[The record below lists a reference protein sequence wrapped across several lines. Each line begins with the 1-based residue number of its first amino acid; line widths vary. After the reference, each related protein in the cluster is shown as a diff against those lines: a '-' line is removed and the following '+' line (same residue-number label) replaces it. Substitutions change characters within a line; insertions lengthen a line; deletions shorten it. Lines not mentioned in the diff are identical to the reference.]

1 MRGELF
7 LFPAPRE
14 LHRRDGVCKADPAGA
29 ATRLDAQLPAQSYLL
44 EIAREGISITHADQS
59 GLRHAR
65 DTLRQIAEQS
75 EAGLPELLIRDA
87 PDFAVRGYML
97 DISRDRVPT
106 LATLERIVELL
117 ARLRIN
123 HFELYT
129 EHTFAYREHEAVW
142 RDASP
147 ITADD
152 VRWLDALCRA
162 HGIEL
167 SANQNSF
174 GHMGRWLEHDAY
186 RHLAETP
193 DGWET
198 RSGTRRPPGCLAP
211 DDVSL
216 GFVLGL
222 WRELLPAFSSR
233 RVNVNCDETFELGRG
248 RSAARV
254 KTEGRGR
261 VYLDFL
267 LGLLAGL
274 HDEGCEVLFWGDVLR
289 SHPELAGQLPKND
302 TTALVWH
309 YEAPAD
315 ASQLG
320 PDLLERLAEFGA
332 SAEMLR
338 GFAPQVAPFAAAGV
352 PFWVC
357 PGTSGWNSLLGRW
370 PNARANLLDAA
381 AVGRERGAQ
390 GYLITDWGDGG
401 HLQPPSVSFLPL
413 AYGAALAWG
422 LDANR
427 EVDLARFLDR
437 EVFADA
443 DASLGSL
450 LEKIGGL
457 YAGTGLLAANASP
470 LFTSLVGE
478 GILPAWGDPSAERV
492 SGVLGALEDAERALA
507 ASRPRC
513 ADADTVRRELGQ
525 ACRLARH
532 GAWRIAR
539 GAGLPSPGT
548 ADLARDL
555 AEAIEEQHACWLLRS
570 RPGGLD
576 DSLAGLRRTL
586 AGYGR

>member
-1 MRGELF
+1 MSGEPF

-14 LHRRDGVCKADPAGA
+14 LRMGDGVCEVDPADA
-29 ATRLDAQLPAQSYLL
+29 ATRLDGGLPAQSYVL
-44 EIAREGISITHADQS
+44 EITRGGISITYADES
-59 GLRHAR
+59 GLRYGR
-65 DTLRQIAEQS
+65 DTLRQVADRS
-75 EAGLPELLIRDA
+75 DAGLPALVIRDA
-87 PDFAVRGYML
+87 PELAVRGYLL

-106 LATLERIVELL
+106 RETLERIVELL
-117 ARLRIN
+117 ARVRIN

-129 EHTFAYREHEAVW
+129 EHTFAYRDHEVVW

-147 ITADD
+147 MTADD
-152 VRWLDALCRA
+152 VCWLDALCRG

-167 SANQNSF
+167 SPNQNSF
-174 GHMGRWLEHDAY
+174 GHMGRWLKHETY

-198 RSGTRRPPGCLAP
+198 RFGTRMPPGCLAP
-211 DDVSL
+211 DAASL
-216 GFVLGL
+216 AFVLGL

-254 KTEGRGR
+254 EAEGRGR

-289 SHPELAGQLPKND
+289 SHPELAGQLPERD

-309 YEAPAD
+309 YEAPANV
-315 ASQLG
+315 SQLR

-332 SAEMLR
+332 SAEMLQ
-338 GFAPQVAPFAAAGV
+338 GFAPQVAPFAEAGV

-381 AVGRERGAQ
+381 GVGRERGAQ
-390 GYLITDWGDGG
+390 GYLITDWGDNG
-401 HLQPPSVSFLPL
+401 HLQPPSLSFLPL

-422 LDANR
+422 LDRNR
-427 EVDLARFLDR
+427 EADAVRFLNT

-443 DASLGSL
+443 SASLGSV
-450 LEKIGGL
+450 LETIGGL
-457 YAGTGLLAANASP
+457 YAGTGLMVANASP
-470 LFTSLVGE
+470 LLTRLLGE
-478 GILPAWGDPSAERV
+478 GALPAWGAPSAEGV
-492 SGVLGALEDAERALA
+492 TGVLGALDDAEHAID

-513 ADADTVRRELGQ
+513 ADGDTVRRELRQ

-539 GAGLPSPGT
+539 EAALPSPET

-555 AEAIEEQHACWLLRS
+555 AEALDEQSACWLLRS
-570 RPGGLD
+570 RAGGLD

-586 AGYGR
+586 AGYRA